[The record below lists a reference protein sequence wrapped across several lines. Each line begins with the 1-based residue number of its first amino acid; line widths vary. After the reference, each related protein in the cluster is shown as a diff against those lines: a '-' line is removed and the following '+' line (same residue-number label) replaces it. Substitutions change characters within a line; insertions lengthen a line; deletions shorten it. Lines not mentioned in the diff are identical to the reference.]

1 MTDSGLFLG
10 GTLGEDG
17 EIAEP
22 WRLKAERLRTH
33 GVVVGMTG
41 SGKTGLSLVLLE
53 ELVREGVPIIAI
65 DPKGDL
71 GSLGLVFRGLSPEKF
86 APWVEDGKAPQTA
99 ARWENGLSKWGLDAS
114 SVNALADRMDLRL
127 FTPGSSA
134 GRSIDVLG
142 AFRRPSQGVLGD
154 LESRRQ
160 LVSATVS
167 GLLGLAGQSTDPVR
181 DPAHVVLSRII
192 DDAWEARS
200 DPTLEELVLALVDP
214 PFSKVGVFPVD
225 RFFPPDARMA
235 LAMKLNA
242 VLASPAFAA
251 WRQGD
256 PMQIDDMLRR
266 PDENGGR
273 VPVNV
278 VSIAHLGEQQRRFL
292 LSILLGRLQ
301 AWSRRQPG
309 TEGLRAIVYFDEVA
323 GYLPPHPKNP
333 PTKTPLLTLMKQARA
348 VGVGVV
354 LCTQN
359 PVDLDYKA
367 LSNAGTW
374 MIGRL
379 QTAQDRA
386 RLLKGIGRTDLDG
399 TVQSLAK
406 RRFVVHV
413 AGRSTSVIESR
424 HAMCYLRGPLTGVE
438 IRRITTQHAA
448 LSSNSAPAH
457 SGQSLPPLPAAAAA
471 SSMPPLPTY
480 AASSTPPP
488 VPVYAPPPVPGEHRA
503 PPPISSVRPPSPHS
517 MPPPVPS
524 GYGDS
529 VGVSTQSRDDGLI
542 PAPPPVPG
550 SPMWLDPRVAHSARL
565 SDVGRLEPRRADGA
579 MVWRPALHLDVR
591 LRFDE
596 ARVGFVLDEHHH
608 RVWFPLGA
616 HGLSQDARRLDL
628 QPSDL
633 LPAPPPGLVRY
644 ELPPEWCDEERERK
658 TIEKQVV
665 DAIYRTESR
674 GMFVHRKLKVH
685 GTAGESEA
693 DFKARC
699 LAAAENKSD
708 AAIEKL
714 QDRARRAVDRIEEK
728 IARTEQRIV
737 EQEGVLQ
744 GRKAEEM
751 VGIGETVLSM
761 FVGRRRSLST
771 AVGRRSRTRKSQQ
784 HLEGMEDQLVRMR
797 EEAMVLQDKLAA
809 DISDLRAEWE
819 AIAEDGVERKDIRL
833 ARRDIAVARF
843 GVLWIPCSQR
853 V

>member
-1 MTDSGLFLG
+1 MADSGLFLG
-10 GTLGEDG
+10 GTVGEDG

-53 ELVREGVPIIAI
+53 ELVREGVPILAI

-71 GSLGLVFRGLSPEKF
+71 GSLGLVFRGLDSQAF
-86 APWVEDGKAPQTA
+86 APWVEDGQAEQTA
-99 ARWENGLSKWGLDAS
+99 TRWRKGLSKWGLDGAS
-114 SVNALADRMDLRL
+114 VDALADRMDLRL

-142 AFRRPSQGVLGD
+142 AFRRPDQGVLGD
-154 LESRRQ
+154 VESRRN
-160 LVSATVS
+160 LVAATVS
-167 GLLGLAGQSTDPVR
+167 GLLGLAGRASDPVR

-192 DDAWEARS
+192 DDAWQAGT

-225 RFFPPDARMA
+225 RFFKPDDRMD

-242 VLASPAFAA
+242 VLASPSFAA

-256 PMQIDDMLRR
+256 PMQIDQMLRR
-266 PDENGGR
+266 AGDNGGK

-278 VSIAHLGEQQRRFL
+278 VNISHLDEQQRRFL

-333 PTKTPLLTLMKQARA
+333 PTKGPLLTLMKQARA

-386 RLLKGIGRTDLDG
+386 RLLKGIGRTDLDD

-413 AGRSTSVIESR
+413 AGRSTTVIGSR
-424 HAMCYLRGPLTGVE
+424 HAMCYLRGPLTGIE
-438 IRRITTQHAA
+438 IKRITSQHAS
-448 LSSNSAPAH
+448 LSPTPAPRPPVSASAAP
-457 SGQSLPPLPAAAAA
+457 PPLPGVA
-471 SSMPPLPTY
+471 
-480 AASSTPPP
+480 PPP
-488 VPVYAPPPVPGEHRA
+488 VPVVGPPPVPGATAAPPPVPSAYSA
-503 PPPISSVRPPSPHS
+503 PPPVPAYASSAA
-517 MPPPVPS
+517 PPPVPS
-524 GYGDS
+524 H
-529 VGVSTQSRDDGLI
+529 
-542 PAPPPVPG
+542 APPPVPSRVPQPVVDDG
-550 SPMWLDPRVAHSARL
+550 LLPAPPPTPGGAVWLDPRVAHSHRL
-565 SDVGRLEPRRADGA
+565 SVLGRVEARRADGA
-579 MVWRPALHLDVR
+579 MVWRPALHLDIR

-596 ARVGFVLDEHHH
+596 TRTGFMLNEHHH
-608 RVWFPLGA
+608 RVWFPLGP
-616 HGLSQDARRLDL
+616 HGLAQDALELDL
-628 QPSDL
+628 QPGDL
-633 LPAPPPGLVRY
+633 QPAPPPGPGRY
-644 ELPPEWCDEERERK
+644 ALPPEWCDEERERK
-658 TIEKQVV
+658 ALQKQVV
-665 DAIYRTESR
+665 DVIYRTEAR
-674 GMFVHRKLKVH
+674 GMYVHRKLKVH
-685 GTAGESEA
+685 GKAEENEA
-693 DFKARC
+693 DFLARC
-699 LAAAENKSD
+699 LEVAADKADE
-708 AAIEKL
+708 AVEKL
-714 QDRARRAVDRIEEK
+714 QDKAERAADRLDDK
-728 IARTEQRIV
+728 IARTEHRII
-737 EQEGVLQ
+737 EQKGVLQ

-771 AVGRRSRTRKSQQ
+771 AVGRRSRTRKSEQ
-784 HLEGMEDQLVRMR
+784 HLVGMEDQLAR
-797 EEAMVLQDKLAA
+797 LQADAVELQEKLAD
-809 DISDLRAEWE
+809 DIAEIRAEWE

-833 ARRDIAVARF
+833 ARNDIAVVRF
-843 GVLWIPCSQR
+843 GVMWIPVSAR